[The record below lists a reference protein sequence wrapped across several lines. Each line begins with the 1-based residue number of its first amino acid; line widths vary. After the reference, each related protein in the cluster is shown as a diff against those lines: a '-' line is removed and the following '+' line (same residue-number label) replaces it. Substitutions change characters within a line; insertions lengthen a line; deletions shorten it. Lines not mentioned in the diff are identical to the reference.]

1 MNAKKFRLLA
11 TTEGDAGKGEGGD
24 KPILD
29 DKGAFSGGDGSEGD
43 KGKKKAAPS
52 GDEGKAAEKVKVR
65 VGNDEIETDAAS
77 AAAINALMQNNSQLY
92 DYIKQAGLGKQPVDD
107 GKGKKAGYDYA
118 TGLFTEPE
126 EALKRLREEI
136 KAEVKGEITTAYN
149 AAESQKDFWTGFYKE
164 NADLADE
171 KMIVNA
177 VMTRDW
183 ATLKDLAPAAAAK
196 KLAEAAKKEL
206 MRISG
211 GKSPSDDNAR
221 QVEGGST
228 KNSAPAGKKPDDDKV
243 LSLSD
248 IIKKRQEAR
257 RKAQFSKE

>member
-1 MNAKKFRLLA
+1 MRSQQFRFLAPASAKV
-11 TTEGDAGKGEGGD
+11 DPGEGSGD
-24 KPILD
+24 KPLLD
-29 DKGAFSGGDGSEGD
+29 DKGAFSDGGDGGEGD
-43 KGKKKAAPS
+43 GKKADPTPKTEA
-52 GDEGKAAEKVKVR
+52 KVKVR

-92 DYIKQAGLGKQPVDD
+92 NYIQQIGAGKPAPEGD
-107 GKGKKAGYDYA
+107 KKKGYDYA

-149 AAESQKDFWTGFYKE
+149 AAESQKDFWNSFYSKNE
-164 NADLADE
+164 DLKDE
-171 KMIVNA
+171 KMLVNA
-177 VMTRDW
+177 VMARDW
-183 ATLKDLAPAAAAK
+183 ASLKDMAPEAAAK
-196 KLAEAAKKEL
+196 KLVEATKKEI
-206 MRISG
+206 MRLKG
-211 GKSPSDDNAR
+211 GKSDSDPDAR
-221 QVEGGST
+221 PIEGGGN
-228 KNSAPAGKKPDDDKV
+228 KKSAPSGNSQDDSKV

>member
-1 MNAKKFRLLA
+1 MITKKFLFRA
-11 TTEGDAGKGEGGD
+11 EGDAGDGKGGD

-29 DKGAFSGGDGSEGD
+29 DKGAFSGKADEGD
-43 KGKKKAAPS
+43 KGKKKEAPA
-52 GDEGKAAEKVKVR
+52 GDDGAGKSEKVKVR

-92 DYIKQAGLGKQPVDD
+92 DYIKQAGLGKQPADD

-149 AAESQKDFWTGFYKE
+149 AAESQKDFWTGFYKD
-164 NADLADE
+164 NSDLADE

-221 QVEGGST
+221 GVEGGST
-228 KNSAPAGKKPDDDKV
+228 KNSAPAGKKTDDDKV

>member
-1 MNAKKFRLLA
+1 MNTMKKFLFLA
-11 TTEGDAGKGEGGD
+11 EGDQGDGKGNEG
-24 KPILD
+24 KPVLD
-29 DKGAFSGGDGSEGD
+29 DKGVFTGSGDD
-43 KGKKKAAPS
+43 KGKKAPAA
-52 GDEGKAAEKVKVR
+52 DEGKTEKVKVR
-65 VGNDEIETDAAS
+65 VGNDELETDAAS
-77 AAAINALMQNNSQLY
+77 AAAINALLQNNNQLY
-92 DYIKQAGLGKQPVDD
+92 DYIKNMTGKPAPKDE
-107 GKGKKAGYDYA
+107 GKKPGYDYA

-149 AAESQKDFWTGFYKE
+149 AAETQKDFWQGFYKD
-164 NADLADE
+164 NSDLSDE
-171 KMIVNA
+171 KMMVNA

-183 ATLKDLAPAAAAK
+183 AILKDLAPAAAAK
-196 KLAEAAKKEL
+196 KLAEATKKEL

-221 QVEGGST
+221 QIEGGST
-228 KNSAPAGKKPDDDKV
+228 KNSAPAGKKSDDDKV